1 MNQYLQVFM
10 SIPLL
15 THMRLDDCN
24 KKEEMQLYQFKNHLQ
39 ELIQDIRVTL
49 KAMIDNL
56 LLRICEM
63 MKFEDQR
70 NDH

>member
-15 THMRLDDCN
+15 THMKLDDCN
-24 KKEEMQLYQFKNHLQ
+24 KKEEMQLYLFKNHSQ

-49 KAMIDNL
+49 RAMIDNL
-56 LLRICEM
+56 
-63 MKFEDQR
+63 Q
-70 NDH
+70 